1 MAGTRIPST
10 CTTFVTSALGGK
22 CVGRFLLKRIL
33 WGIAIIF
40 VVSVGIFAILY
51 WVPGNPAQLIVGVN
65 ASPQA
70 LHAIEV
76 HLGLNRPWYVQ
87 YASWL
92 VGALRGRFGESIVY
106 GTSVVALIA
115 QRLPVTITL
124 AFMAMAITMAV
135 TVPMSVIAAGRA
147 NSWLDKSIQGLFQVL
162 LAMPSFWLGIVLL
175 LFFGLKLG
183 WFPVGGFP
191 GFGAGLGQALGSLVL
206 PALSLAG
213 VEIAIIGRI
222 LRRAMLESLEAP
234 FIQSAQSKGLS
245 RRRQVWVHAFRNAL
259 IAPLTVMGLEM
270 AGLLGGVTVIENV
283 FSLPGV
289 GRLLFIAVQQKDLPV
304 VEGITL
310 FFAVIVV
317 VLSIVVDILYAA
329 LDPRITLS

>member
-1 MAGTRIPST
+1 M
-10 CTTFVTSALGGK
+10 
-22 CVGRFLLKRIL
+22 GRFLLKRIL
-33 WGIAIIF
+33 WGIGIIF

-51 WVPGNPAQLIVGVN
+51 WVPGNPAELILGVN

-87 YASWL
+87 YGVWL
-92 VGALRGRFGESIVY
+92 AGVFHGRFGTSIVY
-106 GTSVVALIA
+106 GSPVSTLIA
-115 QRLPVTITL
+115 QRLPVTLTL
-124 AFMAMAITMAV
+124 AFMAMLIAVIV
-135 TVPMSVIAAGRA
+135 TVPMSVFAAGR
-147 NSWLDKSIQGLFQVL
+147 SHGWVDRGVRGVFQVL

-191 GFGAGLGQALGSLVL
+191 GFGAGFGQAIWALVL

-222 LRRAMLESLEAP
+222 LRRSMLESLEAP
-234 FIQSAQSKGLS
+234 FMQSAKSKGLS
-245 RRRQVWVHAFRNAL
+245 PRRQLWVYAFRNAL
-259 IAPLTVMGLEM
+259 IAPLTIIGLEM

-289 GRLLFIAVQQKDLPV
+289 GRLLFIAVQQKDFPV
-304 VEGITL
+304 IEGIML
-310 FFAVIVV
+310 FFSVMVV
-317 VLSIVVDILYAA
+317 AISIVVDILYAV